1 MTRIVAIV
9 FFLIFFVGS
18 NVLNTLRVDN
28 FTFFYVIVAM
38 ALGALVITASKRSWR
53 DRKYEIGVL
62 AVIAFVI
69 IYRMYA
75 GILTDSLRSAAI
87 LFATPLIYLLIP
99 KEIKTKDDYV
109 IKKKVV
115 KIIIAFYIFE
125 CLVAIAEY
133 LLKTHFFLWIDTTFQ
148 SHLMSMSL
156 RESFRSVALHGAP
169 LSNALMVTV
178 MSAFFVTS
186 SLKDKYKFTLWGL
199 GFVAVLAF
207 NARMAIIIN
216 LGFFAFYILKLLGD
230 RKAKFTTKF
239 FIYFASAAF
248 FVVAA
253 YLVFYQGLGDRLFK
267 KELLDE
273 ASAQK
278 RVDLF
283 SIFDGHTLYDF
294 LFGRSMREF
303 DVMRELAGLL
313 IIENFWVC
321 EIVLFGILFVGTMVI
336 LYIKL
341 LAPYV
346 REYSFYNR
354 MVICLSFLLLASTNN
369 SLFTQYLPLL
379 LFVVC
384 LNLFRPNTF
393 SVILPAKYINRYAL
407 SKTRR

>member
-1 MTRIVAIV
+1 MTKLTAIV
-9 FFLIFFVGS
+9 FFLIFFIGS
-18 NVLNTLRVDN
+18 NVLNTLKIDN
-28 FTFFYVIVAM
+28 YTFFYLIVAM
-38 ALGALVITASKRSWR
+38 SLGVLAMSFRDRSFR

-62 AVIAFVI
+62 LLIAFVI
-69 IYRMYA
+69 VYRMYA

-87 LFATPLIYLLIP
+87 LFATPLIYLLVP
-99 KEIKTKDDYV
+99 KEIRTKDDYLV
-109 IKKKVV
+109 KRKIV
-115 KIIIAFYIFE
+115 KIIIAFYVFE

-133 LLKTHFFLWIDTTFQ
+133 LLRTHFFLWIDTTFQ
-148 SHLMSMSL
+148 SHLMNIRL

-178 MSAFFVTS
+178 LSAFFITS
-186 SLKDKYKFTLWGL
+186 SLKDKYKFALWGL

-207 NARMAIIIN
+207 NARMAIIVN
-216 LGFFAFYILKLLGD
+216 LGFFGFYILKLLGN
-230 RKAKFTTKF
+230 RKAKFTTKL
-239 FIYFASAAF
+239 FIYAASAAF
-248 FVVAA
+248 FMVAA

-278 RVDLF
+278 RFDLF
-283 SIFDGHTLYDF
+283 SIFDGHTVYDF

-303 DVMRELAGLL
+303 DMMKELAGLL

-321 EIVLFGILFVGTMVI
+321 EIVLFGGLFVAGMVI

-354 MVICLSFLLLASTNN
+354 MVICLSFILLASTNN

-384 LNLFRPNTF
+384 LNLFRPDTF
-393 SVILPAKYINRYAL
+393 RMILPPKYIDRYAL
-407 SKTRR
+407 TRQRR